1 MVTALYTAILA
12 IWLIVLSFRVIAL
25 RGNPAFS
32 FFAFGKED
40 STSLDRAIRGHG
52 NLTEYAPMM
61 LLLLFFLE
69 QQGASAG
76 LLHGLGGTF
85 LLGRLMHGFCFAFM
99 KKSMVLRIGGMVLT
113 LTCLLL
119 GAALLLL

>member
-12 IWLIVLSFRVIAL
+12 LWLVVLSFRVIAL

-32 FFAFGKED
+32 FFAFGKEE
-40 STSLDRAIRGHG
+40 STTLERAIRGQG

-61 LLLLFFLE
+61 LLMLFLLE
-69 QQGASAG
+69 QQGASAA

-99 KKSMVLRIGGMVLT
+99 KKSVPLRIGGMVLS

-119 GAALLLL
+119 GAILLLL